1 MTTLW
6 PSSPPREPMGAPKG
20 ILRTAPNVTM
30 QNSIESR
37 YIASPPRPD
46 KKVHFADP
54 DSPERLIDVDSP
66 RVAITASP
74 HPLKMAGIPNPSNEL
89 MNMKKTEQ
97 SSTSSLE
104 GLVFDRPSTPAVNL
118 AKEDKPGSPDW
129 TPTRQRPRLP
139 LALLNGFKDLRK
151 PQVSNL
157 VVAQPAPRLVLPSVS
172 SQRQDDFERFQIRTV
187 RVRVQD
193 IQNQGVVSAEEIIV
207 EDNEPYKFNHQ
218 LIAEE
223 IIVEDNEPYKINHKL
238 IAAAENRSP
247 LKHPG
252 GYGTIKGSSALRGR
266 VITCSSPRSQN
277 FIMNTKTSGE
287 DGYGAFAMAA
297 STMRDASETFHSKVQ
312 DIGQWPVSMTTQ
324 GLNNMANPFRQL
336 NKDEL
341 YEMATEVTA
350 SIGERVLLVFFFTVA
365 LIPLLIIYFCKG
377 LKWGTNTLAVKLRKS
392 PPQEYQ
398 YGFGYTSDY

>member
-6 PSSPPREPMGAPKG
+6 PSSPPCEAMGAPKG
-20 ILRTAPNVTM
+20 ILRTAPNVIM

-46 KKVHFADP
+46 KKKKVHFADP

-74 HPLKMAGIPNPSNEL
+74 HPLKMAGIPNPRSEL

-97 SSTSSLE
+97 SSASSLE

-118 AKEDKPGSPDW
+118 AKEAKPGSPDS

-139 LALLNGFKDLRK
+139 LALLNGFKDHRK

-187 RVRVQD
+187 RVRIQGV
-193 IQNQGVVSAEEIIV
+193 QNQGVVST
-207 EDNEPYKFNHQ
+207 
-218 LIAEE
+218 EE

-247 LKHPG
+247 LRHPG
-252 GYGTIKGSSALRGR
+252 GYGTIKGNSALRGR

-277 FIMNTKTSGE
+277 FIMNTNTSGE

-297 STMRDASETFHSKVQ
+297 STVRDASETFHSKVQ

-350 SIGERVLLVFFFTVA
+350 SIGERVLLVFFFAVA

-377 LKWGTNTLAVKLRKS
+377 LKWGTNTLAVKLRKN
-392 PPQEYQ
+392 PPQEDQ